1 VAHEEARREV
11 EVVDLGKNGVDH
23 LERKHADGASSS
35 RIRLGQHTGGTL
47 CTVMVCAIAPAVDA
61 RRGARGRCLRLFLL
75 SALLWCRPP
84 PFLLAAI
91 VGLVGA
97 LP

>member
-35 RIRLGQHTGGTL
+35 RIRLGQRTGGTL

-75 SALLWCRPP
+75 SVCRPP
-84 PFLLAAI
+84 PFLLAVI